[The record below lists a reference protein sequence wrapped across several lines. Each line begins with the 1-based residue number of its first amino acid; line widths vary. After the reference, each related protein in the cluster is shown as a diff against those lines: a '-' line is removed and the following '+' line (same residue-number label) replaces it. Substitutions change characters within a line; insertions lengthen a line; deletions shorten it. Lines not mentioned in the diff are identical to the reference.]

1 VQADRIATL
10 ESENASLTSKVCS
23 LIFRTAAALLNALCQ
38 VVGMQ
43 NAATA
48 RATSMQRM
56 QVRDSFLIIVAAASA
71 ANSTALYL
79 TPSSFPE

>member
-1 VQADRIATL
+1 MFP
-10 ESENASLTSKVCS
+10 NFSKLQLRRS
-23 LIFRTAAALLNALCQ
+23 NALCQ

-56 QVRDSFLIIVAAASA
+56 QVRHSFLIIVAAASA
-71 ANSTALYL
+71 ATSTIIIPNAIILPRMRFNVCKQL
-79 TPSSFPE
+79 